1 MFLLD
6 KIIDELIS
14 VFNLSDY
21 EALIVTGI
29 IGLKAVDNKEN
40 LDDIYYDIDNKL
52 KPIVDKILN
61 K

>member
-1 MFLLD
+1 MD
-6 KIIDELIS
+6 QIIDELIS

>member
-1 MFLLD
+1 MD
-6 KIIDELIS
+6 KIIDELIN

-21 EALIVTGI
+21 EAFIVTGL
-29 IGLKAVDNKEN
+29 IGLKAVDNEEN

>member
-1 MFLLD
+1 MD

-29 IGLKAVDNKEN
+29 IGVKAFDNKEN

>member
-1 MFLLD
+1 MD

-29 IGLKAVDNKEN
+29 IRLKAVDNKEN

>member
-1 MFLLD
+1 MD

-21 EALIVTGI
+21 EALIVTRI

>member
-1 MFLLD
+1 MD
-6 KIIDELIS
+6 KIIDELIN

-40 LDDIYYDIDNKL
+40 LDEIYYDIDNKL

>member
-1 MFLLD
+1 MD

-40 LDDIYYDIDNKL
+40 
-52 KPIVDKILN
+52 
-61 K
+61 

>member
-1 MFLLD
+1 MD

>member
-1 MFLLD
+1 MD
-6 KIIDELIS
+6 EIIDELIN

-29 IGLKAVDNKEN
+29 IGLKAVDNEEN

>member
-1 MFLLD
+1 MD
-6 KIIDELIS
+6 KIIDELIN

-29 IGLKAVDNKEN
+29 IGLKAVDNEEN

>member
-1 MFLLD
+1 MD

-21 EALIVTGI
+21 EALIATGI

-40 LDDIYYDIDNKL
+40 SDDIYYDIDNTF
-52 KPIVDKILN
+52 KPIVAKILN

>member
-1 MFLLD
+1 MD

-52 KPIVDKILN
+52 KPIVDRILN

>member
-1 MFLLD
+1 MD

-52 KPIVDKILN
+52 KPIVVKILN

>member
-1 MFLLD
+1 MD
-6 KIIDELIS
+6 NIIDELIN

-29 IGLKAVDNKEN
+29 VGLKAVENKQ
-40 LDDIYYDIDNKL
+40 DIDEIYLNIDNKL

-61 K
+61 R

>member
-1 MFLLD
+1 MD

-40 LDDIYYDIDNKL
+40 LDEIYYDIDNKL

>member
-1 MFLLD
+1 MD
-6 KIIDELIS
+6 KIIDELIN